1 MIDIAIIGAG
11 PAGMTA
17 SVYARRAGY
26 SVTVFEL
33 GMPGGQL
40 STTDKIENFPGYPE
54 GLPGAELGMKFYEHA
69 QAFGAEF
76 VFEQVVRVEA
86 DGAVKKVVTNNG
98 TEEKEYE
105 ARAIIIATGAHP
117 RTLGVPGEDTF
128 RGHGVSYCGTCDGF
142 FFRGKD
148 VCVVGGGDVAVEDA
162 IYLANMCNS
171 VTVFHRRDELRA
183 NKRSQDAA
191 FANGKITFV
200 WNTIVTEL
208 KGDDQLRSVVTKNVK
223 TDEVKEW
230 TFDGCFIFVG
240 YDPNQDVYPQGLATD
255 ERGYV
260 LTDENMATNI
270 PGVYAVGDV
279 RKKNVRQVA
288 TAVGDGGIVMS
299 DIERYF
305 REGGALA

>member
-223 TDEVKEW
+223 TNEVKEW

-305 REGGALA
+305 REGGAQA

>member
-260 LTDENMATNI
+260 LADENMATNI
-270 PGVYAVGDV
+270 PGVYAIGDV
-279 RKKNVRQVA
+279 RKKNVRQVT
-288 TAVGDGGIVMS
+288 TAVGDAGIVMS

-305 REGGALA
+305 REGGAQA

>member
-86 DGAVKKVVTNNG
+86 DDAVKRVVTNNG

-305 REGGALA
+305 REGGAQA

>member
-191 FANGKITFV
+191 LANGKITFV

-305 REGGALA
+305 REGGAQA

>member
-69 QAFGAEF
+69 QAFGAQF

-86 DGAVKKVVTNNG
+86 DDAVKKVVTNNG

-305 REGGALA
+305 REGGAQA

>member
-279 RKKNVRQVA
+279 RKKNVRQVT

-305 REGGALA
+305 REGGAQA

>member
-86 DGAVKKVVTNNG
+86 DDAVKKVVTNNG

-183 NKRSQDAA
+183 NKRSQEAA

-305 REGGALA
+305 REGGAQA

>member
-148 VCVVGGGDVAVEDA
+148 VCVVGGGNVAVEDA

-305 REGGALA
+305 REGGAQA

>member
-105 ARAIIIATGAHP
+105 ARATIIATGAHP

-223 TDEVKEW
+223 TDEIKEW

-305 REGGALA
+305 REGGAQA

>member
-240 YDPNQDVYPQGLATD
+240 YEPNQDVYPQGLATD

-305 REGGALA
+305 REGGAQA

>member
-86 DGAVKKVVTNNG
+86 DSAVKKVITNNG

-305 REGGALA
+305 REGGAQA

>member
-200 WNTIVTEL
+200 WSTIVTEL

-305 REGGALA
+305 REGGAQA

>member
-223 TDEVKEW
+223 TDDVKEW

-240 YDPNQDVYPQGLATD
+240 YDPNQEVYPQGLATD

-305 REGGALA
+305 REGGAQA

>member
-86 DGAVKKVVTNNG
+86 DDAVKKVVTNNG

-183 NKRSQDAA
+183 NKRSQEAA

-240 YDPNQDVYPQGLATD
+240 YDPNQDVYPKGLATD

-305 REGGALA
+305 REGGAQA

>member
-223 TDEVKEW
+223 TDEIKEW

-305 REGGALA
+305 REGGAQA

>member
-260 LTDENMATNI
+260 LTDENMATNL

-305 REGGALA
+305 REGGAQA

>member
-40 STTDKIENFPGYPE
+40 STTDKIENFPGYPQ

-69 QAFGAEF
+69 QDFGAEF

-86 DGAVKKVVTNNG
+86 YGAVKKVVTNNG

-305 REGGALA
+305 REGGAQA

>member
-208 KGDDQLRSVVTKNVK
+208 KGDDQLGSVVTKNVK

-240 YDPNQDVYPQGLATD
+240 YDPNQDVYPKGLATD

-305 REGGALA
+305 REGGAQA

>member
-40 STTDKIENFPGYPE
+40 STTDMIENFPGYPE

-305 REGGALA
+305 REGGAQA

>member
-40 STTDKIENFPGYPE
+40 STTDMIENFPGYPE

-171 VTVFHRRDELRA
+171 VTVFHRRDDLRA

-305 REGGALA
+305 REGGAQA

>member
-76 VFEQVVRVEA
+76 VFEQAVRVEA

-305 REGGALA
+305 REGGAQA

>member
-33 GMPGGQL
+33 GVPGGQL

-305 REGGALA
+305 REGGAQA

>member
-1 MIDIAIIGAG
+1 MIDVAIIGAG
-11 PAGMTA
+11 PAGLTA

-26 SVTVFEL
+26 SVTVFEM
-33 GMPGGQL
+33 GMPGGQA
-40 STTDKIENFPGYPE
+40 STTDKIENFPGYPQ
-54 GLPGAELGMKFYEHA
+54 GIAGAELGMKFYEHA
-69 QAFGAEF
+69 QAFEAEF
-76 VFEQVVRVEA
+76 VFEQVVRIEA
-86 DGAVKKVVTNNG
+86 AGDVKKIITNNG
-98 TEEKEYE
+98 VEEQTYE
-105 ARAIIIATGAHP
+105 ARAVILATGAHP
-117 RTLGVPGEDTF
+117 RTLGVPGEDQL

-148 VCVVGGGDVAVEDA
+148 VAVVGGGDVAVEDA

-183 NKRSQDAA
+183 NKRSQEAA
-191 FANGKITFV
+191 FANDKITFV
-200 WNTIVTEL
+200 WDTIVTEL
-208 KGDDQLRSVVTKNVK
+208 KGDEQLRTVVTKNVK

-240 YDPNQDVYPQGLATD
+240 YDPNQDVYPEGLAVD

-260 LTDENMATNI
+260 LTDENMATNL
-270 PGVYAVGDV
+270 PGVYAIGDV

-305 REGGALA
+305 REGARA

>member
-86 DGAVKKVVTNNG
+86 DGTVKKVVTNNG

-240 YDPNQDVYPQGLATD
+240 YDPNQDVYPKGLATD

-305 REGGALA
+305 REGGAQA

>member
-86 DGAVKKVVTNNG
+86 DSAVKKVITNNG

-200 WNTIVTEL
+200 WDTIVTEL
-208 KGDDQLRSVVTKNVK
+208 KGDDQLRTVVTKNVK

-305 REGGALA
+305 REGGAQA

>member
-105 ARAIIIATGAHP
+105 ARAVIIATGAHP

-305 REGGALA
+305 REGGAQA

>member
-86 DGAVKKVVTNNG
+86 DGTVKKVVTNNG

-240 YDPNQDVYPQGLATD
+240 YDPNQDVYPKGLATD

-260 LTDENMATNI
+260 LTDENMATNL

-305 REGGALA
+305 REGGVQA

>member
-148 VCVVGGGDVAVEDA
+148 ICVVGGGDVAVEDA

-305 REGGALA
+305 REGGAQA

>member
-288 TAVGDGGIVMS
+288 TAVGDGGIVLS

-305 REGGALA
+305 REGGAQA

>member
-208 KGDDQLRSVVTKNVK
+208 KGDDQLSSVVTKNVK

-305 REGGALA
+305 REGGAQA

>member
-183 NKRSQDAA
+183 NKRSQEAA

-305 REGGALA
+305 REGGAQA